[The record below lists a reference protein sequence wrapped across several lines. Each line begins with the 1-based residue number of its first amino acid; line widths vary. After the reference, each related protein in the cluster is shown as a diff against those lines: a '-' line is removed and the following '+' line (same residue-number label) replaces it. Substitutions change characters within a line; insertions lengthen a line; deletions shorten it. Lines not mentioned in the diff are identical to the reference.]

1 MSESTDPTTGR
12 RPAKNRTPQ
21 WIAST
26 AITAVIGALLA
37 VAGSDG
43 TARAGGVAVFALC
56 VGLAFAINWAV
67 FVPSF
72 LARTETYFDL
82 TGALTY
88 LTVTAVAL
96 VLSDGLDARAW
107 IAAALVW
114 IWALRLG
121 SFLFRRVRRDGG
133 DGRFDRMKHD
143 VAEFL
148 MTWTIQGLWVS
159 LTLAAALVV
168 ITTTERADF
177 GVLGVIGLVIWVVG
191 FAIEVVADTQKSA
204 FKADPANAGR
214 FITTG
219 LWSWSRHP
227 NYFGEITLWT
237 GMAVLALPVLSGW
250 NWVALISPLFVFV
263 LLTRISGIP
272 MLERRAH
279 KRWGDDPA
287 FQAYTANTSVL
298 VPLPPKKG

>member
-1 MSESTDPTTGR
+1 MTDRRETTADRPTKT
-12 RPAKNRTPQ
+12 RTPQ
-21 WIAST
+21 WIAGIAVT
-26 AITAVIGALLA
+26 VVIGALLA

-56 VGLAFAINWAV
+56 VALAFAINWVV

-107 IAAALVW
+107 VAAALVW

-143 VAEFL
+143 AAEFL

-168 ITTTERADF
+168 ITADERADF
-177 GVLGVIGLVIWVVG
+177 GALGVIGLVIWVIG

-204 FKADPANAGR
+204 FKADPANEGR
-214 FITTG
+214 FISTG
-219 LWSWSRHP
+219 LWAWSRHP
-227 NYFGEITLWT
+227 NYFGEIVLWL
-237 GMAVLALPVLSGW
+237 GIAIIAVPVLSGW
-250 NWVALISPLFVFV
+250 RWVALISPIFVY
-263 LLTRISGIP
+263 LLITRVSGVP
-272 MLERRAH
+272 MLEKKADD
-279 KRWGDDPA
+279 RWGDEE
-287 FQAYTANTSVL
+287 AYQRYKATTPEL
-298 VPLPPKKG
+298 VPRPPRS